1 MKKLFNHIFV
11 DGLNGMA
18 LGLFCTFALGTILQQ
33 IGSLLSKDIGDMIY
47 SLGGIAIILTGAGIG
62 MGMAAKFQATA
73 TVALSASI
81 AGMVGAYAPN
91 IFQSSI
97 LTSEGVVKLSGPGD
111 PLGAFIA
118 AFVALE
124 IGNLVSGKTNVDLLL
139 TPSVCI
145 GLGSCTGLM
154 IAPII
159 DKIMEKMAWLIEWST
174 DQHKI
179 IMGILVSCLMC
190 LFSLLPVSL
199 LTLTAMLKMKGLV
212 AGAATIGCCCSTI
225 GFAVASFRDNKSAG
239 LFIQGIGTSRLQ
251 LPNVFRRPY
260 IVLPSLLS
268 SALLGAIST
277 GIFQFTNTAKGAAM
291 GSTGIVGCIS
301 AYHSVAAKNG
311 SSEALIIISL
321 MCFVLPGVCSLGV
334 AEAMRRLK
342 LLKDGDM
349 KIGA

>member
-1 MKKLFNHIFV
+1 MKKLLNHIFV

-33 IGSLLSKDIGDMIY
+33 LGSLLSKDIGDII
-47 SLGGIAIILTGAGIG
+47 STLGGIAIILTGAGIG
-62 MGMAAKFQATA
+62 MGMAAKFQANT

-91 IFQSSI
+91 IFQSSV
-97 LTSEGVVKLSGPGD
+97 LTSENVIKLSGPGD

-124 IGNLVSGKTNVDLLL
+124 IGNLVSGKTDVDLLL
-139 TPSVCI
+139 TPCVCI
-145 GLGSCTGLM
+145 GLGSCTGM
-154 IAPII
+154 MTAPII
-159 DKIMEKMAWLIEWST
+159 DTIMEKLAYLIEWST
-174 DQHKI
+174 NQHNI

-190 LFSLLPVSL
+190 LFSLLPISL
-199 LTLTAMLKMKGLV
+199 LLLTSMLKMKGLV
-212 AGAATIGCCCSTI
+212 AGAATIGCCCSMI
-225 GFAVASFRDNKSAG
+225 GFAIASYRDNKFAG

-268 SALLGAIST
+268 SALLGGIST
-277 GIFQFTNTAKGAAM
+277 GIFHITNNAKGAAM
-291 GSTGIVGCIS
+291 GTTGLVGCLN
-301 AYHSVAAKNG
+301 AYDSIAEKAG

-321 MCFVLPGVCSLGV
+321 MCFVLPGVFSLGI
-334 AEAMRRLK
+334 AEGMRK
-342 LLKDGDM
+342 LNILKDGDM

>member
-1 MKKLFNHIFV
+1 MKKLYNHIFV
-11 DGLNGMA
+11 DGINGMA
-18 LGLFCTFALGTILQQ
+18 LGLFCTYALGIILQQ
-33 IGSLLSKDIGDMIY
+33 IGTLLSKDIGDII
-47 SLGGIAIILTGAGIG
+47 STLGGIAVILTGAGIG
-62 MGMAAKFQATA
+62 MGMAAKFQSTA

-91 IFQSSI
+91 IFQSSVF
-97 LTSEGVVKLSGPGD
+97 TSEGVVKLSGPGD

-118 AFVALE
+118 ALVALE

-159 DKIMEKMAWLIEWST
+159 DKIMEKLARVIEWST
-174 DQHKI
+174 NQHNI
-179 IMGILVSCLMC
+179 IMGILVSSLMC
-190 LFSLLPVSL
+190 LFSLLPISL
-199 LTLTAMLKMKGLV
+199 LTLTSMLKMKGLV
-212 AGAATIGCCCSTI
+212 AGAATIGCCCSMI
-225 GFAVASFRDNKSAG
+225 GFAVASYRDNKSVG
-239 LFIQGIGTSRLQ
+239 LFIQGVGTSHLQ

-260 IVLPSLLS
+260 IILPSLLS

-277 GIFQFTNTAKGAAM
+277 GIFHITNNAKGAAM
-291 GSTGIVGCIS
+291 GSTGLIGCLNAHDSIS
-301 AYHSVAAKNG
+301 QNVG

-321 MCFVLPGVCSLGV
+321 MCFVLPGVCSLAV
-334 AEAMRRLK
+334 AEAMRK
-342 LLKDGDM
+342 LNILKDGDM